1 MEKES
6 NMIFLSVGRYRQLIQ
21 RERAYNTIV
30 NLTGV
35 LLYNKDTGVLTEY
48 ERIMNWLINTMVDLE
63 V

>member
-1 MEKES
+1 MDKES
-6 NMIFLSVGRYRQLIQ
+6 NMVFLSAGRHRQLIQ
-21 RERAYNTIV
+21 REMAYNTIV

-48 ERIMNWLINTMVDLE
+48 ERIMNWFINTMVDLE

>member
-1 MEKES
+1 MDKES
-6 NMIFLSVGRYRQLIQ
+6 NMVFLSVGRYRQLIQ

-30 NLTGV
+30 NLTSV

-48 ERIMNWLINTMVDLE
+48 ERIMNWFINTMVDLE

>member
-30 NLTGV
+30 NLTGD

-48 ERIMNWLINTMVDLE
+48 ERTMNWFINTMVDLE

>member
-30 NLTGV
+30 NATSA
-35 LLYNKDTGVLTEY
+35 LLYNKDTGALTEY
-48 ERIMNWLINTMVDLE
+48 ERIMNWFINTMVDLE